1 MSDKVTFEDVTD
13 PEDLEDRLEDATDL
27 EEKLRILLGD
37 DSDDL
42 SELDF
47 GDSLEDCE

>member
-1 MSDKVTFEDVTD
+1 MIDD
-13 PEDLEDRLEDATDL
+13 PEDIEDRLEAATDL

-37 DSDDL
+37 DPDDL